1 MNRVDFNV
9 EALEHNLHT
18 IDQWM
23 RGHGASWIVVSKV
36 LCGNPDVL
44 RALRT
49 LGVRSF
55 GDSRLLNLE
64 AIRQSAPG
72 SDTWYLRPPTLS
84 ATKTLVE
91 IAGTSLNS
99 ELRTIQALDVE
110 ARNLG
115 VMHDV
120 VIMVEL
126 GDLREGVQPG
136 ALTKF
141 YESVLALRNIRV
153 VGLGANLG
161 CLAGAVPS
169 VDQLNQLDMYRELLE
184 LKFKRRIPKVSA
196 GSSVGLPL
204 LRKGLL
210 PKAINHFRIGESL
223 FLGTDLLTGGV
234 LEGLRDDVIHLEGEI
249 SEIKEKSLV
258 SSCAAPSVTP
268 FASVGG
274 DQGVAPGKRGY
285 RALVTMG
292 QLDTD
297 VGGLVPLDPSHRIA
311 GASSD
316 ITVVNLGD
324 DPRGLEVG
332 HSIRFRVS
340 YAALLRLMNNKYVP
354 KQLVAGRGPAHG
366 QVRPRPS
373 LGTQVDRAAIYCEE
387 S

>member
-1 MNRVDFNV
+1 MNRVVINL

-18 IDQWM
+18 IDRWLTAHQ
-23 RGHGASWIVVSKV
+23 ASWIVVSKV
-36 LCGNPDVL
+36 LCGNPEVL
-44 RALRT
+44 QALHG

-55 GDSRLLNLE
+55 GDSRLLNLQ
-64 AIRQSAPG
+64 AIRQVAPQ
-72 SDTWYLRPPTLS
+72 SNTWYLRPPHLS
-84 ATKTLVE
+84 STRTLVE
-91 IAGTSLNS
+91 TAGTSLNS
-99 ELRTIQALDVE
+99 ELRTIRELDRE
-110 ARNLG
+110 ARNYG

-141 YESVLALRNIRV
+141 YENVLELRNIRV
-153 VGLGANLG
+153 VGLGASLG
-161 CLAGAVPS
+161 CLAGAIPS
-169 VDQLNQLDMYRELLE
+169 IEQLNQLEMYRELLE

-196 GSSVGLPL
+196 GSSVLLPL
-204 LRKGLL
+204 LCKGVL

-234 LEGLRDDVIHLEGEI
+234 LDGLRDDVIIAEGEV

-258 SSCAAPSVTP
+258 PSCTTSCMAP
-268 FASVGG
+268 FASVGDAEG
-274 DQGVAPGKRGY
+274 AAPGKRGY
-285 RALVTMG
+285 RALVTLG

-297 VGGLVPLDPSHRIA
+297 VGGLVPVDPTHRIA

-316 ITVVNLGD
+316 ITVVNLGE
-324 DPRGLEVG
+324 DPKGLEIG

-340 YAALLRLMNNKYVP
+340 YAGLLRLMNDKYVG
-354 KQLVAGRGPAHG
+354 KHVVSGKAPAQSHTRSRSASREVERS
-366 QVRPRPS
+366 QVF
-373 LGTQVDRAAIYCEE
+373 CEE